1 LLYPSLVAILWQYK
15 YFGKKWSEGQLK
27 NRSQKRY
34 KSMDIKLNA
43 DKITAII
50 DDLVRQITSDIP
62 ADTDIAIIG
71 IRSRGEI
78 LAQRLEGKLSDYFK
92 GPVLRGTLDITLYR
106 DDLNEPKE
114 TQPTVRSTEIEFDI
128 TDKLILL
135 VDDVLHTGRSVR
147 AAMDA
152 LTDMGRPRMVRLA
165 VLVDRGQHE
174 YPICADYT
182 GIKRVVDEEKV
193 VYVHFTETDNED
205 RVFVE

>member
-1 LLYPSLVAILWQYK
+1 MNIS
-15 YFGKKWSEGQLK
+15 
-27 NRSQKRY
+27 
-34 KSMDIKLNA
+34 LNA
-43 DKITAII
+43 DKIAAVI

-78 LAQRLEGKLSDYFK
+78 LAQRLEARLDSYFQ
-92 GPVLRGTLDITLYR
+92 GPLLRGTLDITLYR

-114 TQPTVRSTEIEFDI
+114 IQPTVRSTEIEFDV

-165 VLVDRGQHE
+165 VLIDRGQHE

-182 GIKRVVDEEKV
+182 GVKADVDAEKV
-193 VYVHFTETDNED
+193 VYVRFTETDNED

>member
-1 LLYPSLVAILWQYK
+1 
-15 YFGKKWSEGQLK
+15 
-27 NRSQKRY
+27 
-34 KSMDIKLNA
+34 MDITLNA
-43 DKITAII
+43 DQITATI

-62 ADTDIAIIG
+62 ADANIAIIG

-78 LAQRLEGKLSDYFK
+78 LAQRLETKLGDYF
-92 GPVLRGTLDITLYR
+92 GVPVLRGTLDITLYR
-106 DDLNEPKE
+106 DDLNEPKDI
-114 TQPTVRSTEIEFDI
+114 QPMVRSTEIEFDV

-174 YPICADYT
+174 YPICADYV
-182 GIKRVVDEEKV
+182 GIKNVVDPEKSV
-193 VYVHFTETDNED
+193 RVHFTETDNED